1 MDDELFAVKK
11 KIKAPFWE
19 KMFFILFF
27 YNSLIQTEEVQRHIK
42 LPFYNITRLV
52 STEFEELIK

>member
-1 MDDELFAVKK
+1 MDDELFAVEE

-27 YNSLIQTEEVQRHIK
+27 FIIRWFK
-42 LPFYNITRLV
+42 LKKFKDT
-52 STEFEELIK
+52 